1 MGDTYAGGGYYCSVS
16 EHANACVRPGAALF
30 SSWVNLTVLM
40 AAPVPGKVL
49 LGHPRARVRLCMGVA
64 QRVHVGRYLG
74 LFAAVPICVWVGGRI
89 GLLICGG

>member
-1 MGDTYAGGGYYCSVS
+1 
-16 EHANACVRPGAALF
+16 
-30 SSWVNLTVLM
+30 
-40 AAPVPGKVL
+40 
-49 LGHPRARVRLCMGVA
+49 VA